1 MIDVIKSK
9 QTHYLEN
16 DVYVT
21 VKEDPFIVCILTP
34 LMKRAH
40 HETFSN
46 EIVFIDTTG
55 SCDQTGSNITFMF
68 GASKVGAIPLGCV
81 IHTFQNEECY
91 FNAFMALK
99 DAIRQC
105 GFFNK
110 SPSVIMTD
118 DSSAERNA
126 LTKVFPASKL
136 LLCSFHVCQAM
147 WRWLWD
153 TNHGIENMHRK
164 SIMLMFRQIVF
175 ERDVTACEELMKEFL
190 SHHLVLKY
198 PLLQE
203 HLSQFWERK
212 SEWCI
217 CYRSSYFTRGHNT
230 NNMVEVSIRI
240 FKENV
245 LQRSKSFNTVA
256 TIDFVS
262 NQLEEHY
269 IRRLRTYALSRKTNL
284 DLLHKQFCIKAKT
297 LQVKKLDNCTFH
309 VTSSDNTF
317 VYVVHSDI
325 EMCDCPAGQGG
336 AFCKHM
342 CAVELNEKK
351 YLKTSPMLSFEDRIC
366 LAKLSEG
373 KEIDEAFF
381 QNMTESS
388 GFTSEAPSVSKTL
401 QQQTDEQ
408 FLKEGMV
415 CMETQP
421 SSVDDNCNEEI
432 VKLENTT
439 NSFINMVK
447 NNPSKHMG
455 KMLNI
460 FNKKMDQLVT
470 PSAFFD
476 FCFLLSK
483 QKISSGRK
491 ILVQPTSISRR
502 NSQRTLTCGSRRIQS
517 GRPSKEE
524 TKNKRIK
531 RSRNLSQNIN
541 LNQRNAKG
549 HGANH

>member
-1 MIDVIKSK
+1 MIDIIKSK
-9 QTHYLEN
+9 QEHYLEN
-16 DVYVT
+16 DVYIK

-81 IHTFQNEECY
+81 IHTAQNEECY
-91 FNAFMALK
+91 MQAFMALK
-99 DAIRQC
+99 EAIGQC
-105 GFFNK
+105 GFLDK

-126 LTKVFPASKL
+126 LTKVFPTSKL

-153 TNHGIENMHRK
+153 TNHGIDNLHRK
-164 SIMLMFRQIVF
+164 PIMLMFRQIVF

-190 SHHLVLKY
+190 LNHLVLKY
-198 PLLQE
+198 PLLVK
-203 HLSQFWERK
+203 HLTQFWKRK
-212 SEWCI
+212 TEWCI
-217 CYRSSYFTRGHNT
+217 CYRSSYLTRGHNT

-240 FKENV
+240 FKDNV
-245 LQRSKSFNTVA
+245 LQRSKSFNAVA

-262 NQLEEHY
+262 NQLEQHY
-269 IRRLRTYALSRKTNL
+269 VRRLRTYALSRKTNL
-284 DLLHKQFCIKAKT
+284 DLLYRQFCIKAKK
-297 LQVKKLDNCTFH
+297 LQIEKLNSCTFH

-317 VYVVHSDI
+317 VYVVQLDI

-342 CAVELNEKK
+342 CAVELNEKF
-351 YLKTSPMLSFEDRIC
+351 YLKNSPMLSFEDRIC

-373 KEIDEAFF
+373 KEIDESFF
-381 QNMTESS
+381 HNMIESS
-388 GFTSEAPSVSKTL
+388 GFTREAPNTSKIL

-408 FLKEGMV
+408 FLEEGMV
-415 CMETQP
+415 YTETQP
-421 SSVDDNCNEEI
+421 AAQPSSMDDNCNEEI
-432 VKLENTT
+432 VKLENIT

-476 FCFLLSK
+476 FCSSLSK
-483 QKISSGRK
+483 QKTSRGRK

-502 NSQRTLTCGSRRIQS
+502 NSQRKLTCGSRRIQS

-531 RSRNLSQNIN
+531 RSHNLLKNIN
-541 LNQRNAKG
+541 LNQPNAK
-549 HGANH
+549 